1 MKMIAFGGVYDVLLM
16 AYGFKLP
23 HDVVFS
29 SAKRMKTADSSPLTF
44 ICGSKI
50 TINLKQSLE
59 IFGKTAILLT

>member
-29 SAKRMKTADSSPLTF
+29 SAKRMKTAGHTEAIHMFP
-44 ICGSKI
+44 
-50 TINLKQSLE
+50 QSR
-59 IFGKTAILLT
+59 FT